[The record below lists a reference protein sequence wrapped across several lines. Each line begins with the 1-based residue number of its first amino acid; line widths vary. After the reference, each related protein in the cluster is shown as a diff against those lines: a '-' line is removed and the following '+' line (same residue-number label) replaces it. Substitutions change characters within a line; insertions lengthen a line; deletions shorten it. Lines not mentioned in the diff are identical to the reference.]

1 MKGTLPTAST
11 INDGRGVTTVASATI
26 GSENPLGNTATQQ
39 IMATNCSDS
48 RKRCHTE
55 LTNRST
61 DVKVKGK
68 PPHYI
73 LKQSCKGIYNM
84 DRTNIL
90 IWSYN
95 ENKGIGEYYGGLKS
109 SWIDGGIFR
118 QIEMMLGGLRRW
130 HRGQL
135 LSELIQKSKARD
147 TWHDLVRHTM
157 MVLMK
162 GLQERMTQYQI
173 KVNIL
178 RTNSHTVTQY
188 DCESCTN
195 QQSPKDRPLNSN
207 VSAKFLE
214 YRGSR

>member
-26 GSENPLGNTATQQ
+26 GSEYPLGNTATQQ

-48 RKRCHTE
+48 RKRCQTE

-162 GLQERMTQYQI
+162 GLQERMTQYQQPNKSKHFENKQPYCNTI
-173 KVNIL
+173 RL
-178 RTNSHTVTQY
+178 
-188 DCESCTN
+188 
-195 QQSPKDRPLNSN
+195 
-207 VSAKFLE
+207 
-214 YRGSR
+214 